1 MFKLSQYMISQS
13 HLNEVQ
19 ENLDQLK
26 SEINSATFFVKKI
39 EEGVL
44 DVKYPN
50 IDENEITSDSLSGSL
65 ISMRNKLVH
74 LNKED
79 LQSRKYPIYDIA
91 ILEWNHKKYFDDP
104 YVFDYE

>member
-1 MFKLSQYMISQS
+1 MISQS

-79 LQSRKYPIYDIA
+79 LQRKWTSDGLA
-91 ILEWNHKKYFDDP
+91 LFNEILRKNGNDL
-104 YVFDYE
+104 